1 MHFNIQPVGH
11 LIVLQSRREENK
23 TNCKS
28 SLCQVN
34 AGNHHCIPGRAFYKG
49 WARQESR
56 GKPQET
62 KTAGAKHREPLQV
75 LPAHPAPDLQ
85 PCPQDS
91 PHRHL
96 STVCTKVRVT
106 DAVSNLE
113 KGSGLQASLS
123 TARREAAWLWE
134 LCLAS
139 ILQPTGLLQQEMGE
153 ITTGL
158 HLASNTSSCTQLQ
171 LFRKELCGNIPPPH
185 TETIHPE
192 NPCTAATGSYRQ
204 SIGRSS

>member
-1 MHFNIQPVGH
+1 M
-11 LIVLQSRREENK
+11 SAE
-23 TNCKS
+23 
-28 SLCQVN
+28 
-34 AGNHHCIPGRAFYKG
+34 NHHCIPGRVFYKG
-49 WARQESR
+49 WARQGSR

-62 KTAGAKHREPLQV
+62 KAAGGKHRDPLQV
-75 LPAHPAPDLQ
+75 LPAHPAPDCSLA
-85 PCPQDS
+85 PQDS
-91 PHRHL
+91 PKRHF
-96 STVCTKVRVT
+96 STVCTEVRVS

-113 KGSGLQASLS
+113 KGSGLQTSLS
-123 TARREAAWLWE
+123 TARREAAWLCE

-139 ILQPTGLLQQEMGE
+139 ILKPTRLLQQQMGE

-171 LFRKELCGNIPPPH
+171 LFRKELCGNLPPPH
-185 TETIHPE
+185 TKTIHPE